1 MTPLATLEYRAR
13 VALWVLPVLWAVNM
27 WTARVAADWVS
38 PHVLALGRWG
48 MALAVLVALAWAEL
62 WRHRAVLQQHAWRYV
77 IMGACG
83 MWICGAWIYLAG
95 QSTQAINISLIY
107 SSAPVLIAL
116 GARLWL
122 GERMRPLQWLGVIAA
137 FGGVLHVILKGQ
149 WATLTTLQLVA
160 GDLWVAAAALAWA
173 VYALLQ
179 KRWLGVLGP
188 TAQLAA
194 IAAGGVLVLLPFAL
208 WELTLAHTPPVG
220 AMAWGLMVVNRL
232 GAWFGGLLA
241 VRVGA
246 ARVGGEPNRRGV
258 VPWAFVH
265 SAHGLADAGRA
276 ARLVSPGRWC
286 VDFGWCGAG
295 YAARAEPLVCT
306 VGCAARRPLAKWVCT
321 ACVAWLG
328 SRAISASTI
337 AWCSANDSRS
347 RPERNSE

>member
-1 MTPLATLEYRAR
+1 MGCEHVDRPCGGRLGVATR
-13 VALWVLPVLWAVNM
+13 VGAGP
-27 WTARVAADWVS
+27 
-38 PHVLALGRWG
+38 LGRWG

-62 WRHRAVLQQHAWRYV
+62 WRHRAVLQQYAWRYV

-220 AMAWGLMVVNRL
+220 AMAWGLMALTALVPGLGAYWLYGWAQRVLGASRTAAALYLGPLYTALMGWLTLDERL
-232 GAWFGGLLA
+232 GWFHL
-241 VRVGA
+241 
-246 ARVGGEPNRRGV
+246 VGGVLILGGV
-258 VPWAFVH
+258 A
-265 SAHGLADAGRA
+265 
-276 ARLVSPGRWC
+276 LVTRPGQ
-286 VDFGWCGAG
+286 
-295 YAARAEPLVCT
+295 
-306 VGCAARRPLAKWVCT
+306 
-321 ACVAWLG
+321 
-328 SRAISASTI
+328 SR
-337 AWCSANDSRS
+337 
-347 RPERNSE
+347 

>member
-38 PHVLALGRWG
+38 PHVLALGRWA

-62 WRHRAVLQQHAWRYV
+62 WRHRAVVQQHAWRYV

-220 AMAWGLMVVNRL
+220 AMAWGLMVLTALVPGLGAYWLYGWAQRVLGASRTAAALYLGPLYTALMGWLTLDERL
-232 GAWFGGLLA
+232 GWFHL
-241 VRVGA
+241 
-246 ARVGGEPNRRGV
+246 VGGVLILGGV
-258 VPWAFVH
+258 A
-265 SAHGLADAGRA
+265 
-276 ARLVSPGRWC
+276 LVTRPGQ
-286 VDFGWCGAG
+286 
-295 YAARAEPLVCT
+295 
-306 VGCAARRPLAKWVCT
+306 
-321 ACVAWLG
+321 
-328 SRAISASTI
+328 SR
-337 AWCSANDSRS
+337 
-347 RPERNSE
+347 